1 MRTNFSSIKVEAAPG
16 SYLPNFMQDLQGLSE
31 NYGCTVVGVFKDREI
46 TVGEN
51 NNCIYIG

>member
-16 SYLPNFMQDLQGLSE
+16 SYLPSFMQDLQELSE
-31 NYGCTVVGVFKDREI
+31 NYGCAVVGVFNGREI

-51 NNCIYIG
+51 NSHIYVG

>member
-1 MRTNFSSIKVEAAPG
+1 MRTNFSSSKVEAAPCR
-16 SYLPNFMQDLQGLSE
+16 YLPDFMQDLQELSE
-31 NYGCTVVGVFKDREI
+31 NYGCAVVGVFNGREI

>member
-16 SYLPNFMQDLQGLSE
+16 SQLQNFMHDLKDINE
-31 NYGCTVVGVFKDREI
+31 KYMCAVVGVFNCREI

-51 NNCIYIG
+51 NNCVYVG

>member
-16 SYLPNFMQDLQGLSE
+16 SYLPSFMQDLQELSKCF
-31 NYGCTVVGVFKDREI
+31 GCSVVGVFNGREI

-51 NNCIYIG
+51 NSCIYVG